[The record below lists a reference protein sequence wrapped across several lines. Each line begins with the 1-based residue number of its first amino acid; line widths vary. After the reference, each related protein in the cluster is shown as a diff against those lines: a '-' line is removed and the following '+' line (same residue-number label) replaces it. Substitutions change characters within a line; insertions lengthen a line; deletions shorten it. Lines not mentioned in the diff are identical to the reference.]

1 MLELIHV
8 SKHYKKVIAVKDLS
22 FCIDKG
28 EVFGIIGENGAGKST
43 TLSMIATLIKPE
55 EGSILFE
62 GKDIVKHPKVI
73 RQSLGYVPQD
83 IALYESLTGYDNIL
97 FWGRAYHVS
106 DKLIHQRLAILSDMV
121 GFSASLLNKKVKE
134 YSGGMKRK
142 LNIIAALLH
151 QPKLVIF
158 DEPTVGID
166 IRSRKQILKAILE
179 LKRNGTS
186 VIFVGHHM
194 DEIESICDRILVLK
208 DGRSIYNGTMKEAV
222 NRQTG
227 KIPLEQLYMEL
238 MNQS

>member
-1 MLELIHV
+1 MLELVHV
-8 SKHYKKVIAVKDLS
+8 SKHYKKIIAVKDLS
-22 FCIDKG
+22 FCVNKA
-28 EVFGIIGENGAGKST
+28 EVLGIIGENGAGKST
-43 TLSMIATLIKPE
+43 TLSMIATLMKPE
-55 EGSILFE
+55 KGSILFE
-62 GKDIVKHPKVI
+62 GKDIVKQPKI
-73 RQSLGYVPQD
+73 MRQSLGYVPQD

-106 DKLIHQRLAILSDMV
+106 DKIIHQRLAKICDMV
-121 GFSASLLNKKVKE
+121 GFSAELLMKKVKE

-142 LNIIAALLH
+142 LNIIVALLH

-166 IRSRKQILKAILE
+166 IQSRKQILNAILD
-179 LKRNGTS
+179 LKKNGTS

-194 DEIESICDRILVLK
+194 NEIESVCDRILVLN
-208 DGRSIYNGTMKEAV
+208 DGTNVYNGTIEEAI

-238 MNQS
+238 INQS